1 MFSLNVSAGSAY
13 FLVFPALLLGYYLV
27 CWLLLGRDPAI
38 ENVTPQYEP
47 PPGISPGVARYIV
60 TGGSDGT
67 TLAAVLTQLAARGV
81 VAIQPEAGNY
91 RIKLLRQDVAVLP
104 EEAALVDALLGQ
116 KIPVL
121 ESDAAEKPDAPDAP
135 DAVTHE
141 LREAVQR
148 IPEQHLASQGLAIAA
163 QLAMTPG
170 NEAVINP
177 RTGAEIK
184 AAVDAIQGSFHK
196 NFRGIYFRWNYG
208 YVLPGVAA
216 TFLFGLGS
224 SFFVHSEQTPSL
236 FMTLWLLFFISIA
249 GMVMSGFFTARPSR
263 PSMRRRISSVLLP
276 LLFFVFP
283 GFMIAFFVMPQAKLF
298 VLALLLAVALNSVFF
313 VLMRAPTPAGLKA
326 LKQLAGFREFL
337 VRVEQDRLER
347 TNTPQEKAEVL
358 NWFLPYA
365 IALEVKEAWGDT
377 MASDFSNTIVER

>member
-27 CWLLLGRDPAI
+27 CWLLVGRDPAI

-47 PPGISPGVARYIV
+47 PPGVSPGVARYIV

-67 TLAAVLTQLAARGV
+67 TLAAVLAQLAARGV

-116 KIPVL
+116 KVPVL
-121 ESDAAEKPDAPDAP
+121 ETGAAEKPEAPDTP

-163 QLAMTPG
+163 QLAMSPH
-170 NEAVINP
+170 EAVINP
-177 RTGAEIK
+177 RTGVEIK
-184 AAVDAIQGSFHK
+184 AAVDAIQDSFRK
-196 NFRGIYFRWNYG
+196 NFRDIYFRWNYG
-208 YVLPGVAA
+208 YVLAGVAA
-216 TFLFGLGS
+216 TFLFGLGTAV
-224 SFFVHSEQTPSL
+224 FVESQAPSL
-236 FMTLWLLFFISIA
+236 FVTLWLA
-249 GMVMSGFFTARPSR
+249 GFTTAAGLVMSGFWTSRPSR
-263 PSMRRRISSVLLP
+263 PSIGQRVTAVLMP
-276 LLFFVFP
+276 LFFFVLP
-283 GFMIAFFVMPQAKLF
+283 GFLIAQSAMPQARLF
-298 VLALLLAVALNSVFF
+298 IVSLLLAVALNSMFF
-313 VLMRAPTPAGLKA
+313 VLMRAPTPAGRKA
-326 LKQLAGFREFL
+326 LAQLAGFREFL

-347 TNTPQEKAEVL
+347 ANMPQEKAELL
-358 NWFLPYA
+358 NRFLPYA